1 MVNVIIENMTPPQR
15 RKNLLSEEKE
25 KTPQEETP
33 STPQSLS
40 SYLDQM
46 GVDWEQ
52 KGRAYYIYPS
62 SLNSVKEI
70 LSRMPNPAENEYAII
85 PLGSASGYT
94 VFIMVT
100 KSSVTMRIG
109 YGRNSIPFSPSLMQI
124 MDKVEKVA
132 KEIGIE
138 SRKNGRNL
146 IEV

>member
-1 MVNVIIENMTPPQR
+1 MMNVIIENMTPPQR

-25 KTPQEETP
+25 NAPEEETP
-33 STPQSLS
+33 SSPKNIESFLS
-40 SYLDQM
+40 MM
-46 GVDWEQ
+46 GVEWEQ

-62 SLNSVKEI
+62 SLNAVKEI
-70 LSRMPNPAENEYAII
+70 LTKIPSPQENQYAII
-85 PLGSASGYT
+85 PLGQASGYS

-100 KSSVTMRIG
+100 KSGISIRIG
-109 YGRNSIPFSPSLMQI
+109 YGKNSIPFSPSLMQI

>member
-1 MVNVIIENMTPPQR
+1 MMDMVSTQR
-15 RKNLLSEEKE
+15 KKNLIVGEDETPHEK
-25 KTPQEETP
+25 ETP
-33 STPQSLS
+33 STPMSIGQF
-40 SYLDQM
+40 LDEM

-52 KGRAYYIYPS
+52 KGRAYYVYPS
-62 SLNSVKEI
+62 SLNAVKEI
-70 LSRMPNPAENEYAII
+70 LTKIPSPQENQYAII
-85 PLGSASGYT
+85 PLGQASGYS

-100 KSSVTMRIG
+100 KSGISIRIG
-109 YGRNSIPFSPSLMQI
+109 YGKNSIPFSPSLMQI

>member
-1 MVNVIIENMTPPQR
+1 MMDMVSTQR
-15 RKNLLSEEKE
+15 KKNLIVGEDETPHEK
-25 KTPQEETP
+25 ETP

-46 GVDWEQ
+46 GVDWE
-52 KGRAYYIYPS
+52 KRGKAVYIYPS